1 MRAARIVAPRRLELF
16 DTPLP
21 EPSARSVRFRVEG
34 CGVAASPEWT
44 GSDPAARYPVA
55 PAGASGEAWGVV
67 DAVGSEVR
75 ELKLGDRIA
84 SLAGQGFAEYDVV
97 DSRAALVLPIQL
109 SGVPFCAA
117 PLAGAMDVFERS
129 RIVAGQ
135 VVAIVGIGFLGAI
148 LVQLA
153 AFAGARVIA
162 LSRRPFSLTIA
173 REMGAVS
180 LVPIGNMQS
189 AVDEV
194 AQQTSGRFCG
204 TVIEATGAADAL
216 TLASRLTGA
225 RGTLVIAGR
234 HQAGREVDVA
244 LWQERGITVVAVNE
258 SASTARASAA
268 KIAVSAMLAGELDLG
283 GLYTDTYSLAGLGE
297 ALEQADRRPIG
308 FVKAWVKPRLRDAS
322 TRLLALRVDER

>member
-1 MRAARIVAPRRLELF
+1 MRAARITAPGRLELF
-16 DTPLP
+16 DTRLP

-34 CGVAASPEWT
+34 CGVTASPGWM
-44 GSDPAARYPVA
+44 GGDPAAHYPVVPGA
-55 PAGASGEAWGVV
+55 ASGEAWGVV
-67 DAVGSEVR
+67 DAVGSEVCD
-75 ELKLGDRIA
+75 LKRGDRIA
-84 SLAGQGFAEYDVV
+84 SLAGNGFAEYDVV
-97 DSRAALVLPIQL
+97 DSRAALLLPAQL

-173 REMGAVS
+173 REMGAAS
-180 LVPIGNMQS
+180 LVQIGPLET
-189 AVDEV
+189 VVEEV

-204 TVIEATGAADAL
+204 TVIEATGAPDAL
-216 TLASRLTGA
+216 TLASRLTGG

-234 HQAGREVDVA
+234 HRACREVDIE
-244 LWQERGITVVAVNE
+244 LWQERAITIVAANE
-258 SASTARASAA
+258 SKSAA
-268 KIAVSAMLAGELDLG
+268 RVPAAKAAVSAMVAGELELR
-283 GLYTDTYSLAGLGE
+283 GLYTNTYSLEGLGE
-297 ALEQADRRPIG
+297 ALDLASRRPLG
-308 FVKAWVKPRLRDAS
+308 FVKALVKP
-322 TRLLALRVDER
+322 